1 MTRVVLMYLIPFLL
15 PLAAYVAFAWYRS
28 KFVASHEGEAPG
40 IEKGPWPYL
49 LLAGALLTVGVA
61 GTMAII
67 GGHDPDSTYT
77 PARFEDGRVVPGST
91 D

>member
-1 MTRVVLMYLIPFLL
+1 MTRIFLMYLIPFLL
-15 PLAAYVAFAWYRS
+15 PLAAYMLFAWYRY
-28 KFVASHEGEAPG
+28 KFVASHEGEAPA

-61 GTMAII
+61 GTMALL
-67 GGHDPDSTYT
+67 GGADPGSTYT
-77 PARFEDGRVVPGST
+77 PARIEDGRVVPGTT